1 MKLIFLMAA
10 TGKYHFLIYHSALP
24 LELVP
29 EKLHT
34 HTHTQ
39 HKNYFWFLTSSLPD
53 KSTEI
58 KNFIILKSHDLYHL

>member
-34 HTHTQ
+34 HTTQ
-39 HKNYFWFLTSSLPD
+39 ELL
-53 KSTEI
+53 
-58 KNFIILKSHDLYHL
+58 LVSHLFPS